1 MVPHLRVQRPR
12 LRTDGIYFDAHTK
25 LVKGLIEGR
34 GMKEK
39 DEDFYS
45 ACGKWSTYYRVFR
58 FYSDGS
64 MFVNITTQSPLEVR
78 KAAAA
83 VTPSRPASLRQ
94 RLKDAC
100 WGSFTLREEAEHGQS
115 TLRIDARV
123 LVSHDD
129 YPRMKPAEMRYSL
142 HLSRRP
148 GGGATNAEAVLVGHS
163 CVYDAATGDCK
174 HFEIRKPE
182 VSFIAFGASRA
193 TARHVWLSLA
203 PLAEFDGG
211 VKLSQL
217 AADEAAARAKVMAED
232 DQRLER

>member
-1 MVPHLRVQRPR
+1 MQRPR

-25 LVKGLIEGR
+25 LIKGLIEGR
-34 GMKEK
+34 GMKET

-64 MFVNITTQSPLEVR
+64 MFVNITSVSPLEVKR
-78 KAAAA
+78 AAAA

-100 WGSFTLREEAEHGQS
+100 WGTFTLREEAEHGQG
-115 TLRIDARV
+115 TLRLDARV
-123 LVSHDD
+123 PVSHDD

-142 HLSRRP
+142 CLSGRP
-148 GGGATNAEAVLVGHS
+148 GGGATNAEAVLCGHS
-163 CVYDAATGDCK
+163 CVYDAATGDVK
-174 HFEIRKPE
+174 DFTIRNPH

-193 TARHVWLSLA
+193 AARHVWLSHV

-211 VKLSQL
+211 VKLSEL
-217 AADEAAARAKVMAED
+217 AAEEAAAREKVLAEESR
-232 DQRLER
+232 RL

>member
-1 MVPHLRVQRPR
+1 VPPHPLAQRPR

-64 MFVNITTQSPLEVR
+64 MFVNITTQSPVEVR
-78 KAAAA
+78 RAAAA
-83 VTPSRPASLRQ
+83 VSPSRPASLRQ
-94 RLKDAC
+94 KLKDAC
-100 WGSFTLREEAEHGQS
+100 WGTFTLREEAEHRHV
-115 TLRIDARV
+115 TLRLDARV
-123 LVSHDD
+123 PVSHDD
-129 YPRMKPAEMRYSL
+129 YPRMKPAEMSYSL
-142 HLSRRP
+142 RLSGLP
-148 GGGATNAEAVLVGHS
+148 GGGATNAQAALCGHS

-193 TARHVWLSLA
+193 AARHIWLSLA
-203 PLAEFDGG
+203 PLAEFDGA

-217 AADEAAARAKVMAED
+217 AADEAAARAKVIAEEER
-232 DQRLER
+232 RL

>member
-1 MVPHLRVQRPR
+1 VAALEEELAESAR
-12 LRTDGIYFDAHTK
+12 
-25 LVKGLIEGR
+25 
-34 GMKEK
+34 KERASS
-39 DEDFYS
+39 ER
-45 ACGKWSTYYRVFR
+45 AQAAR
-58 FYSDGS
+58 
-64 MFVNITTQSPLEVR
+64 EEA
-78 KAAAA
+78 KAALEARDAVLQAVDAGDGAEAA
-83 VTPSRPASLRQ
+83 TEAVMAEVF
-94 RLKDAC
+94 A
-100 WGSFTLREEAEHGQS
+100 LREEAEHGQS